1 LASYTTEPNQHK
13 LHAADIAIAIENII
27 SKLKRRDWTT
37 MDDVQKEMQNAI
49 DDYLL
54 EAHDTYG
61 INFTTVDMDTIIEQ
75 CLSIAKKLS
84 GK

>member
-1 LASYTTEPNQHK
+1 TAE
-13 LHAADIAIAIENII
+13 IAIAIEEII
-27 SKLKRRDWTT
+27 GKLKRRDWAT

-54 EAHDTYG
+54 EARGKYC
-61 INFTTVDMDTIIEQ
+61 INFTTADMDSIIEK
-75 CLSIAKKLS
+75 CLSIAKKLA